1 MGKYLLLWEMDRTRL
16 PVSPKERGTG
26 LSTLLEKVKQDL
38 KKGQLKDWG
47 AFVGEMSGY
56 SVHEGTEV
64 EIMNA
69 IQQYTPFVQFKVHPI
84 ASVGQV
90 DEMIKALTK

>member
-26 LSTLLEKVKQDL
+26 MSTLLEKVKQDL

-69 IQQYTPFVQFKVHPI
+69 IQQYTPFVQFKVHAI